1 MSHTSDPLRHWL
13 IALRV
18 RPVRL
23 AVAVTCGV
31 LALGSALALAGL
43 SAWLITRAWQMP
55 PVLDL
60 SVAVVAVRALGI
72 SRGIWRYCERLA
84 GHDIALRGAAT
95 VRAHVYARLVGGAA
109 SEVRKGVVLD
119 RIGTDIDELAET
131 VVRSVIPVAVA
142 GVLGVAATAT
152 VAFISI
158 PAAAILAC
166 ALLVADVLAPA
177 LASRAAST
185 RETRGARARALQ
197 TETTVEILDHAP
209 ELRVRGLLPRQLELA
224 RQRRRDWAAA
234 QDAAAV
240 PAAWSAAVPT
250 LAVGAAVVG
259 AFAAAV
265 QLAGHV
271 EPTTLAVLVLLP
283 LAAFEASAALPAAA
297 IGIARSR
304 ASARNLQE
312 LVMAGDDTSA
322 PVDVMPANGRAG
334 VPLECVD
341 LTWRTGPSASGPL
354 SFRLAAGA
362 RMAITG
368 SSGIGKTSLFTTLAG
383 LTPPASGAIRIG
395 GTDITDLPATEL
407 PSLIRFFGED
417 AHIFATTVRDNL
429 LVARGDA
436 TDGELFDVLSDV
448 GLDSW
453 IEALPHALDTVLT
466 AGAASVSGGQRR
478 RLLLA
483 RALLSEVPVVLL
495 DEPTEHLDGQAAETF
510 LRELLDPAGPLL
522 AGRTVIVAT
531 HHLPDSVSC
540 PRIRL
545 GDTVQV

>member
-1 MSHTSDPLRHWL
+1 
-13 IALRV
+13 
-18 RPVRL
+18 
-23 AVAVTCGV
+23 
-31 LALGSALALAGL
+31 
-43 SAWLITRAWQMP
+43 
-55 PVLDL
+55 
-60 SVAVVAVRALGI
+60 
-72 SRGIWRYCERLA
+72 
-84 GHDIALRGAAT
+84 
-95 VRAHVYARLVGGAA
+95 
-109 SEVRKGVVLD
+109 
-119 RIGTDIDELAET
+119 
-131 VVRSVIPVAVA
+131 
-142 GVLGVAATAT
+142 
-152 VAFISI
+152 
-158 PAAAILAC
+158 
-166 ALLVADVLAPA
+166 
-177 LASRAAST
+177 
-185 RETRGARARALQ
+185 
-197 TETTVEILDHAP
+197 
-209 ELRVRGLLPRQLELA
+209 
-224 RQRRRDWAAA
+224 
-234 QDAAAV
+234 
-240 PAAWSAAVPT
+240 
-250 LAVGAAVVG
+250 
-259 AFAAAV
+259 
-265 QLAGHV
+265 
-271 EPTTLAVLVLLP
+271 
-283 LAAFEASAALPAAA
+283 
-297 IGIARSR
+297 
-304 ASARNLQE
+304 
-312 LVMAGDDTSA
+312 
-322 PVDVMPANGRAG
+322 
-334 VPLECVD
+334 
-341 LTWRTGPSASGPL
+341 
-354 SFRLAAGA
+354 
-362 RMAITG
+362 MAITG